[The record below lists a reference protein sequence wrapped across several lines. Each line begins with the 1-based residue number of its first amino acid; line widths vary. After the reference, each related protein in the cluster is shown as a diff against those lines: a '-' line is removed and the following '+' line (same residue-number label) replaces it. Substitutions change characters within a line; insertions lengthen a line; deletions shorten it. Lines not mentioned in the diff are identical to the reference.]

1 MKDKYKYILLSF
13 KNGYLV
19 FSLSNVLPCPNEM
32 LNSNKIYH
40 NIYTYTLKYFN
51 NNQNDI
57 LLIINKV
64 LVSNKITKVY
74 LEDYSLVELVL
85 KFIKILR
92 IESIYIKNFKS
103 LSIDECNLIISNKN
117 LKYINAYYIPSSY
130 LNKIKKTNKEVNV
143 NYMDSI
149 SDGFMINQDAIDSDA
164 LYYKRVLH
172 FNDKYKYK
180 EKDFIEF
187 LKINKDLKTI
197 HLHYYDLEVV
207 KNIIKCLKSDNRE
220 KISILIYQTDDNI
233 SKEFDKL
240 KVISKDY
247 KKELDGEMRII
258 YSDNFVKNNLF
269 QQLTYNNIKLA
280 LFIIIY
286 VLFMG
291 VIFTELYNSIAKV
304 NLDKMNYELY
314 LDSLEL
320 TDEDGNPP
328 VEEYDEEEEVSS
340 QEVPKEPVKS
350 KYDLDN
356 SFDYLLS
363 KNKDTVGWITV
374 NNTMV
379 NYPVV
384 QSKDND
390 YYLKHDFFKSKTSI
404 GWVFMDFRNDPKN
417 LNDNTII
424 YGHKLKSG
432 LMFGT
437 LTNAMNRSWYT
448 NSENQIITFN
458 TVNKEM
464 KWKIISIYRTD
475 YTTDYL
481 VTVFN
486 DEYGFN
492 KWIKMVTE
500 RSVYNFKEEVQYGD
514 KILTLSTCIGASSAN
529 QRMVI
534 HAKLIKEE

>member
-130 LNKIKKTNKEVNV
+130 LNKIKKTNKEVNI
-143 NYMDSI
+143 NYRDSI
-149 SDGFMINQDAIDSDA
+149 SDGFMLSQDVIDSDA

-197 HLHYYDLEVV
+197 HLHCY
-207 KNIIKCLKSDNRE
+207 NIDVLNSLIKCLKEDNRE

-233 SKEFDKL
+233 SKDFDKL
-240 KVISKDY
+240 KAISKDY

-328 VEEYDEEEEVSS
+328 VEEYDEEEASS
-340 QEVPKEPVKS
+340 QETSKEPVKS

-374 NNTMV
+374 NNTRV

-448 NSENQIITFN
+448 NSDNQIITFN

-486 DEYGFN
+486 DERSFN
-492 KWIKMVTE
+492 KWIKMITD
-500 RSVYNFKEEVQYGD
+500 RSVYNFKENVQYGD

-529 QRMVI
+529 QRMVV